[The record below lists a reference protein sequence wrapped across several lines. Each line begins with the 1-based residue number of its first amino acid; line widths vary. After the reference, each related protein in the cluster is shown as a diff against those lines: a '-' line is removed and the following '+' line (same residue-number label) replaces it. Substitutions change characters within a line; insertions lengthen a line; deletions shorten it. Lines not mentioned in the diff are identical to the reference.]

1 MKMKKRLLIVLC
13 LGALLLWQSAGY
25 AQEVTLAR
33 HDEKPSER
41 SSLVRKHLKEVIQ
54 DLKKRFDVDFIYEN
68 DILEG
73 KKVTYTPQK
82 NEPIEHVLENV
93 LTSVNLRYKKIDQKV
108 YAIVSQTIEKKS
120 INRLDRGIASTSE
133 QQGKFFAP
141 IIELNTFD
149 RKFTLTRLER
159 RISGKVTSAED
170 GLPLPG
176 VSILLKGTNVGT
188 VTDSEGRYALS
199 IPDAGGTLVFSYV
212 GFVTQEIAVGASNEL
227 NIVLTADIRALE
239 QVVVVGY
246 GTQRREAIT
255 GAISTVSAKEVAAL
269 PVPNIGAALQGRV
282 AGVSVTNNGS
292 PGEAPIV
299 RIRGIG
305 SISYGSGPLYVI
317 DGFPTGDL
325 NSFDTR
331 DIESVEVLRDASAA
345 SIYGSRASNGV
356 ILITTKKGK
365 RNSKLSVN
373 VDSYWGTQSAWRQL
387 DLLNREQYVQYAT
400 ALLTNAGDAL
410 PPRFA
415 NFGEPIYPG
424 ASQTFA
430 QTNTDWQAE
439 MFRNASIRQ
448 HTINISGGN
457 DKSRYFASGGY
468 FKQDGIML
476 GTGYERGNFRFNSD
490 HQISNRITFG
500 QTITISYDS
509 KFNENAPGGRT
520 QIQNMM
526 RMTPYIP
533 VLNPTNVG
541 GFGGATGADA
551 SDPQNP
557 VRAALQDINNTQR
570 MKLLGNAFVE
580 VELAKFLR
588 YKFTAGL
595 DYVSAR
601 TYQFSPIYSEGFN
614 SRNPASIND
623 NRDLFFSPIYTNQLT
638 FDKAFGKHN
647 INAAAV
653 AERQEFTYIGLSSG
667 GQFSSNTIRE
677 LTGATNQTA
686 SGNRQVNIL
695 VSYLGRVNYDYA
707 GKYLLSAS
715 IRYDG
720 SSKFAPGNKWGSF
733 PSASIG
739 WRISQEDF
747 MKDISQISELKLR
760 ASYGTMGFNGI
771 GNYDWQVAI
780 NPNTFAV
787 IGSSTQQGAFFNQ
800 LGNTDLK
807 WEKTEMTNI
816 GLDLGLFDNKI
827 TLSAEYYRR
836 LTKDLI
842 LAQPIPN
849 SIGYSQPP
857 IVNVGSMEN
866 RGLEFVLG
874 YNNKFGDLTFDANAN
889 ISFLNNKVLK
899 LATETSSLF
908 AGANPDFGGFD
919 ITRTVAGEPI
929 QHFYGWRRVGIFQS
943 QAEIDAAPRQANAK
957 PGDIRFEDI
966 NGDGVIN
973 AADRTILGNYLP
985 KFTYGANFSL
995 NYKGFDLTIFL
1006 QGVGGNKIYN
1016 ASKVTGQGML
1026 RLFNAQTDVLRA
1038 WTPSNTNTDV
1048 PRAVNGDPNQN
1059 SRTSDRFIE
1068 SGSYMRIKNF
1078 VLGYSVPSSLLNSF
1092 AKSSIRSARVYFS
1105 AQNLLTFTKYTGY
1118 DPEVGSRNNNN
1129 LTNGIDYGQF
1139 PQARTLMLGVQ
1150 LGF

>member
-1 MKMKKRLLIVLC
+1 MKMKKRLLTVLC
-13 LGALLLWQSAGY
+13 LSASLLWQSAGY

-33 HDEKPSER
+33 HDEKASER
-41 SSLVRKHLKEVIQ
+41 TSLVRKHLKDVIQ

-73 KKVTYTPQK
+73 KKVTYVPQK
-82 NEPIEHVLENV
+82 NEHIEYVLEHVLA
-93 LTSVNLRYKKIDQKV
+93 SANLKYKKIDQKV
-108 YAIVSQTIEKKS
+108 YAIIPQTIEGKTT
-120 INRLDRGIASTSE
+120 NRLV
-133 QQGKFFAP
+133 QGEVSATEKQEKLLAP
-141 IIELNTFD
+141 IMELHNFN
-149 RKFTLTRLER
+149 RKFILTRLER
-159 RISGKVTSAED
+159 RISGKVTSSED
-170 GLPLPG
+170 GQPLPG
-176 VSILLKGTNVGT
+176 VSILLKGTNTGT
-188 VTDSEGRYALS
+188 VTDSEGRYA
-199 IPDAGGTLVFSYV
+199 ITVPDAGGILVFSYV
-212 GFVTQEIAVGASNEL
+212 GFTTQEIAVGTSNEI
-227 NIVLTADIRALE
+227 NVSMVADIRALE

-246 GTQRREAIT
+246 GTQKREAIT

-269 PVPNIGAALQGRV
+269 PVPNVGAALQGRV
-282 AGVSVTNNGS
+282 AGVTVTNNGS

-345 SIYGSRASNGV
+345 AIYGSRASNGV

-365 RNSKLSVN
+365 RNSKLNVN
-373 VDSYWGTQSAWRQL
+373 VDSYWGVQSAWKKL
-387 DLLNREQYVQYAT
+387 DLLNREQYIQYAT
-400 ALLTNAGDAL
+400 ALLTNAGAAL

-415 NFGEPIYPG
+415 NFDEPVYPG

-448 HTINISGGN
+448 HTVTISGGN
-457 DKSRYFASGGY
+457 DKSRFFSSGGY
-468 FKQDGIML
+468 FKQEGIML

-490 HQISNRITFG
+490 HQISSRITFG
-500 QTITISYDS
+500 QTITIAYDS
-509 KFNENAPGGRT
+509 KFNENSPGGRT
-520 QIQNMM
+520 QIQNMI

-541 GFGGATGADA
+541 GYGGATGADA

-557 VRAALQDINNTQR
+557 VRAAMQDINNTQR
-570 MKLLGNAFVE
+570 LKLLGNAFVD

-601 TYQFSPIYSEGFN
+601 TYSFAPIYSEGFN
-614 SRNPASIND
+614 SRNPASIGD

-653 AERQEFTYIGLSSG
+653 AERQEFTYIGLRAG

-715 IRYDG
+715 VRYDG

-733 PSASIG
+733 PSASVG

-747 MKDISQISELKLR
+747 MKNISQISELKLR

-780 NPNTFAV
+780 NPNTFAI
-787 IGSSTQQGAFFNQ
+787 IGGTPAQGAFFNQ
-800 LGNTDLK
+800 LGNVDLK

-827 TLSAEYYRR
+827 TLAAEYYRR

-849 SIGYSQPP
+849 SLGYSQPP

-866 RGLEFVLG
+866 KGLEFVLG
-874 YNNKFGDLTFDANAN
+874 YNNTFGDLTFNANAN
-889 ISFLNNKVLK
+889 ISFLNNKVLR
-899 LATETSSLF
+899 LATETSTLF

-929 QHFYGWRRVGIFQS
+929 QHFFGWRRVGIFQS
-943 QAEIDAAPRQANAK
+943 QAEIDAAPRQPNAK

-966 NGDGVIN
+966 NGDGQIN
-973 AADRTILGNYLP
+973 AADRTILGSYLP

-1016 ASKVTGQGML
+1016 ANKVTGQGML

-1068 SGSYMRIKNF
+1068 DGSYMRIKNL
-1078 VLGYSVPSSLLNSF
+1078 VLGYSVPSSLLDSF
-1092 AKSSIRSARVYFS
+1092 AKGSIKSARVYFS

-1118 DPEVGSRNNNN
+1118 DPEIGSRNNNN

-1150 LGF
+1150 FGF